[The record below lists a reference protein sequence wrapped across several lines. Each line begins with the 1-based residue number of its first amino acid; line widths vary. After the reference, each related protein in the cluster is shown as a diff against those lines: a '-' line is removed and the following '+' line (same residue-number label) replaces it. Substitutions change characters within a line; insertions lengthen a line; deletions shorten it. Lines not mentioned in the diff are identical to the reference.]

1 MKYDKILIIENTE
14 SKQKNEIQ
22 YQADNTNNRIR
33 VMIYDIP
40 KYYCLAINSFRDD
53 QHFNLKRK
61 IRDCLVRIKRNI
73 MIIYN

>member
-33 VMIYDIP
+33 VMIYDIQ
-40 KYYCLAINSFRDD
+40 KYYCLTINSFRDD
-53 QHFNLKRK
+53 QRFNLKRK
-61 IRDCLVRIKRNI
+61 FKDFLVRIKRNI